1 MKKIILTMFFM
12 SILAFSKDFW
22 ELSNFSVNINETTS
36 SGKSKVYTM
45 VYKGGT
51 LKLTIN
57 SPSVNKGEV
66 YTYSGSRKTIYYPSL
81 KQTVTQNVDSDEAN
95 FLNIINM
102 LKSISGKN
110 TVTKGDNKFVFSNSR
125 LVSIETKEYKASFS
139 GYTSSGGNTYP
150 KTVRISENGKTKI
163 TFNLSN
169 FK

>member
-22 ELSNFSVNINETTS
+22 ELSNFSVNVNETTS
-36 SGKSKVYTM
+36 SGKSKAYTM

-51 LKLTIN
+51 LKVTIN

-66 YTYSGSRKTIYYPSL
+66 YTYSGSQKTIYYPSL

-102 LKSISGKN
+102 L
-110 TVTKGDNKFVFSNSR
+110 
-125 LVSIETKEYKASFS
+125 
-139 GYTSSGGNTYP
+139 
-150 KTVRISENGKTKI
+150 
-163 TFNLSN
+163 
-169 FK
+169 

>member
-22 ELSNFSVNINETTS
+22 ELSNFSVNVNETTS
-36 SGKSKVYTM
+36 SGKAKSYTM

-51 LKLTIN
+51 LKITIN
-57 SPSVNKGEV
+57 SPSGNKGEV
-66 YTYSGSRKTIYYPSL
+66 YTYSGSQKTIYYPSL

-102 LKSISGKN
+102 LKSVSGKN
-110 TVTKGDNKFVFSNSR
+110 TVTKGGNKFVFSDSK
-125 LVSIETKEYKASFS
+125 LVSIETDEYTATFS

-150 KTVRISENGKTKI
+150 RTVRISENGKTKI

>member
-22 ELSNFSVNINETTS
+22 ELSNFSVNVNETTS
-36 SGKSKVYTM
+36 SGKSKAYTM

-51 LKLTIN
+51 LKVRIN

-66 YTYSGSRKTIYYPSL
+66 YTYSGSQKTIYYPSL

-110 TVTKGDNKFVFSNSR
+110 TVTKGDNKFVFSDSK
-125 LVSIETKEYKASFS
+125 LVSIETKEYTASLS

>member
-1 MKKIILTMFFM
+1 MKKIVLVMFFM

-22 ELSNFSVNINETTS
+22 ELSRFSVSVSESSS
-36 SGKSKVYTM
+36 SGKSKSYSM
-45 VYKGGT
+45 LYNSGT

-66 YTYSGSRKTIYYPSL
+66 YTYSGSQKTIYYPSL

-95 FLNIINM
+95 FLNIINK
-102 LKSISGKN
+102 LKSINGKT
-110 TVTKGDNKFVFSNSR
+110 TVTKGNDKFVFQDSK
-125 LVSIETKEYKASFS
+125 LVSIESKEYTASFS
-139 GYTSSGGNTYP
+139 GYKNSGGNDYP
-150 KTVRISENGKTKI
+150 STVRISENGKTKI